1 MGVNSNLPFH
11 DEPQKLILG
20 GTVPAWFLKKN
31 GTDQVRCFFFF
42 FLELRKK
49 ILSSN
54 VGVTSNL
61 RLYNEALK

>member
-1 MGVNSNLPFH
+1 MGVNSNLPLQ

-20 GTVPAWFLKKN
+20 EAVPAWFLKKN
-31 GTDQVRCFFFF
+31 SKDQVRFFFF
-42 FLELRKK
+42 IVELRKK